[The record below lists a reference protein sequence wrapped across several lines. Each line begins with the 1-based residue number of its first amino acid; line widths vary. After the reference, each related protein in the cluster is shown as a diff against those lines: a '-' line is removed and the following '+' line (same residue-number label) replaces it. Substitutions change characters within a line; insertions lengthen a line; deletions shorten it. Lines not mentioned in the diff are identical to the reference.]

1 VTCDYDSTLDTVTH
15 ILRVQVLLS
24 EAIINLH
31 CRAINHDLSKLQ
43 EPEKS
48 MFDRFTPILRDTE
61 YGTDEYKRILGEM
74 QQTALQ
80 HHYEHNSHHPE
91 YYEDGVR
98 GMSLFDVLEMLVDW
112 KAAGER
118 RATGDIWRSLEL
130 NQERWGLSDDLVRVL
145 ANTIDEFCW

>member
-1 VTCDYDSTLDTVTH
+1 MTAPYDSIPDTLAH
-15 ILRVQVLLS
+15 IRRVQELLG
-24 EAIINLH
+24 EAILNLH
-31 CRAINHDLSKLQ
+31 ARSADHDVTKLI

-48 MFDRFTPILRDTE
+48 MFDRFTPLLRDIE
-61 YGTDEYKRILGEM
+61 YGSEDYKRVLAEM
-74 QQTALQ
+74 RQTALK

-91 YYEDGVR
+91 HYEDGMR

-118 RATGDIWRSLEL
+118 HATGDIRRSLEL

-145 ANTIDEFCW
+145 ANTIDEFGW